1 MVRFDLR
8 GSILPFSMLRIS
20 NHFKEMKAGEILEV
34 VWSDPGVP
42 HDLLRVLP
50 ASAYEVLTTEAIKSN
65 QSQFRMRIRK
75 KRPETESTKGGTLCQ
90 KSI

>member
-20 NHFKEMKAGEILEV
+20 NYFKQMRPGETFEV
-34 VWSDPGVP
+34 VWSDPGAP
-42 HDLLRVLP
+42 DDLLRVLP
-50 ASAYEVLTTEAIKSN
+50 VSAYEVVTTEEVQGN
-65 QSQFRMRIRK
+65 ESQFRMRLRK
-75 KRPETESTKGGTLCQ
+75 KHAEPESTTGGTLCP